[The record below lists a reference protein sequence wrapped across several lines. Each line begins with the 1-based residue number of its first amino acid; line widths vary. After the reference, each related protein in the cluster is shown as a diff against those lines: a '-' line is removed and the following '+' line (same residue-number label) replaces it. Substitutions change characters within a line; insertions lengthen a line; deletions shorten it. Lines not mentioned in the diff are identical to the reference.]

1 MSLATVHVRPVKRCP
16 KTGLLDT
23 YQAWSG
29 YCPNGPRSSWPIV
42 IFCVA
47 LVAVAVR
54 GMGL

>member
-1 MSLATVHVRPVKRCP
+1 MTCLTVHERPVRRCP

-29 YCPNGPRSSWPIV
+29 YCPTGTRSSWILV
-42 IFCVA
+42 AICAA

-54 GMGL
+54 GLGL